1 MNQAQWDAHERTYC
15 ERCEHNRK
23 GRNACPV
30 KAVLHN
36 RPNDTQAPQADKKA
50 WSLLAVH
57 AKARAKEGQEA
68 DQEEEIAKEKAMPKK
83 DKTDMK
89 VVESNVIRLSDL
101 IAHMVGDSEF
111 KSDTGISR
119 KESAALSYALSRGIV
134 LGFAL
139 ATDKKVRKS
148 IMRTDDNQ
156 MSSKEIL
163 DLAGRVMN
171 TAIEEYPKEREK
183 LLGLNEKGGALKVT
197 IEQLKEV
204 R

>member
-1 MNQAQWDAHERTYC
+1 
-15 ERCEHNRK
+15 
-23 GRNACPV
+23 
-30 KAVLHN
+30 
-36 RPNDTQAPQADKKA
+36 
-50 WSLLAVH
+50 
-57 AKARAKEGQEA
+57 
-68 DQEEEIAKEKAMPKK
+68 MPKK
-83 DKTDMK
+83 GKTDMK
-89 VVESNVIRLSDL
+89 VVESNVVRLSDL

-111 KSDTGISR
+111 KGSTGISR
-119 KESAALSYALSRGIV
+119 KESAALSDALSRGIV

-183 LLGLNEKGGALKVT
+183 LLAFNEKSGALKVT